1 MKKKQKYTEDDLAIA
16 SEGAIIAVIIITLMY
31 LSTIYSIKI

>member
-1 MKKKQKYTEDDLAIA
+1 MNKKDFIKAVA
-16 SEGAIIAVIIITLMY
+16 GGAIIAVIIITLMY